1 MSRTFKQFIAEARQA
16 QLASKR
22 GRVPKSGIRS
32 GKNQTPK
39 NIMMTGAPGS
49 GKSTLAKGIA
59 QKTGGTRYGYD
70 DARRDIHGDHT
81 NQGDFPKV
89 HKRTMDTLRAAPKD
103 KPRIQDNTNVN
114 PRFREKAKT
123 DLKTQADFDEPIT
136 SVMPNTSRRAA
147 FRRNRARGENRVPQH
162 IMRAMWNQ
170 HDAFKKTKEGKE
182 AVKQGKKLSKELRIP
197 SKQRR
202 TRRG

>member
-1 MSRTFKQFIAEARQA
+1 
-16 QLASKR
+16 
-22 GRVPKSGIRS
+22 
-32 GKNQTPK
+32 
-39 NIMMTGAPGS
+39 
-49 GKSTLAKGIA
+49 
-59 QKTGGTRYGYD
+59 
-70 DARRDIHGDHT
+70 
-81 NQGDFPKV
+81 
-89 HKRTMDTLRAAPKD
+89 MDTLRAAPKD

-147 FRRNRARGENRVPQH
+147 FRRNRARGEKRVPQH

-182 AVKQGKKLSKELRIP
+182 AVQQGKNLSKELRIP